1 MKTIIYV
8 ALLVPNIFNNVMV
21 FFFFY
26 IHTKKQVGVIL
37 ITVYLGL
44 EIRAP
49 TFIVMSIMFTS
60 GSTPP

>member
-8 ALLVPNIFNNVMV
+8 ALLVLDILNNVMV
-21 FFFFY
+21 FLY

-37 ITVYLGL
+37 MTVYLGL

-49 TFIVMSIMFTS
+49 TFIVMSITLMS
-60 GSTPP
+60 GSTPLLG